1 MACCSYSCLYRVYWM
16 SSCKRIDT
24 FRNDTGESRCSH
36 VHCVD
41 TLLAVLW
48 SGFSRGLGD
57 WQMSSIYWLEKRGK
71 ERVTGRCV
79 LGEGGYDRLSNSP
92 QDTSHTSLGGSG
104 KENGRYVCHECTIS
118 RKHTHVDTH
127 THTSI
132 PITPFPSLELTSW
145 VMLTGTPLESGG
157 RESKERNGRKER
169 RGEGEKWWKGES
181 WGSSEGWGE
190 RRRENKTERGNRIPQ
205 HEAEWSM
212 SPCHLPHTVNGWPPQ
227 SCHQRLI
234 SAARKWIKGRAERRG
249 GRQKIVEKSFFRR
262 KTHCNLLQFLKTN
275 MTGWNYSATT
285 EAVICKCHKVQV

>member
-1 MACCSYSCLYRVYWM
+1 MQPCALCWHPVGCALVRLQ
-16 SSCKRIDT
+16 
-24 FRNDTGESRCSH
+24 SRSGWLTDVQH
-36 VHCVD
+36 
-41 TLLAVLW
+41 LLT
-48 SGFSRGLGD
+48 
-57 WQMSSIYWLEKRGK
+57 GK
-71 ERVTGRCV
+71 EGKREGHWEVCVRGGRVWSSV
-79 LGEGGYDRLSNSP
+79 QLS
-92 QDTSHTSLGGSG
+92 TRHESHLIRRWWKREWPLCLPWMHHLTQ
-104 KENGRYVCHECTIS
+104 T
-118 RKHTHVDTH
+118 HTRRHTH

-157 RESKERNGRKER
+157 GESKERNGRKER

-190 RRRENKTERGNRIPQ
+190 WRRENKTERGNRIPQ